1 MAELPNGGVR
11 YVADGVTPQMIPI
24 ERVDGL
30 LAEQRVQDM
39 RLMGLER
46 RQLVLLR
53 ILVAQLSA
61 LIIMAGGLGA
71 LAWFELA
78 HR

>member
-1 MAELPNGGVR
+1 MAE
-11 YVADGVTPQMIPI
+11 YVATGVASPMIPV

-39 RLMGLER
+39 RLMRLER
-46 RQLVLLR
+46 RQLTLLR